1 MSSRA
6 GRHSQ
11 LDVARLTLWYSQPK
25 ARVDF
30 GCSLRVL
37 LLRAGCCD
45 AMCVRFDRLRRT
57 LIAHRNAL
65 EPTDWFPYASSFA
78 VRTIAAATQYC
89 GDPMAPRCAHYASI
103 GRRLFFRDVYGDQS
117 SRFLARSDL

>member
-65 EPTDWFPYASSFA
+65 EPTD
-78 VRTIAAATQYC
+78 IE
-89 GDPMAPRCAHYASI
+89 G
-103 GRRLFFRDVYGDQS
+103 FFRS
-117 SRFLARSDL
+117 ESDIQRGTRTAHVMKQLVPTRDSAGSTSP